1 MNKAT
6 ENINGLKIAPVPD
19 YAENNHWLNLLQIEH
34 SLYGRERDVIMDR
47 MKDHGVQ
54 TRPVWQ
60 LNHLQKPYNN
70 CQTDRIEKASE
81 LVKKSLC
88 LPSSTNLRDDD
99 LNKIINILNE

>member
-1 MNKAT
+1 MLHNLNNYQNFLILKKKLHKQYVKAT

-47 MKDHGVQ
+47 MKEHGVQ

-60 LNHLQKPYNN
+60 LKPFAEA
-70 CQTDRIEKASE
+70 I
-81 LVKKSLC
+81 
-88 LPSSTNLRDDD
+88 
-99 LNKIINILNE
+99 